1 MDVAGDLTERLNALR
16 RAVLELTLVVET
28 LGDMVAGS
36 GIGAAKDMLSSDAAD
51 DVATQIKE
59 HILVVKDALHQV
71 NRL

>member
-1 MDVAGDLTERLNALR
+1 MDVAGDLNDRVNALR

-36 GIGAAKDMLSSDAAD
+36 GIGAAKDLLSSDTAD

-59 HILVVKDALHQV
+59 HILMVKDALHQV

>member
-1 MDVAGDLTERLNALR
+1 
-16 RAVLELTLVVET
+16 
-28 LGDMVAGS
+28 MVAGS
-36 GIGAAKDMLSSDAAD
+36 GIGAAKDMLSPDAAD